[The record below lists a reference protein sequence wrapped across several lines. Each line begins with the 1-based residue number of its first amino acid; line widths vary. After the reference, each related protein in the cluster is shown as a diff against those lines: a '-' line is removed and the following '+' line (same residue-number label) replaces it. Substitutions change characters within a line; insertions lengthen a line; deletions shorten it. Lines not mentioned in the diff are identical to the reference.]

1 MIFSASPP
9 STVQPETVADQSL
22 LVYVRRAVPADAIEF
37 AELAART
44 FNQAFGAEN
53 RPEDLA
59 AHLTESYGERQ
70 QQREIADPN
79 YISLLVVERDALVG
93 FAQLRRQRPPASIAT
108 AVGAVPRDWVELS
121 RFYLDCAVHGTGAA
135 QRLMAEA
142 KTAARDL
149 GGCHIWLGVWERN
162 PRAIAFYLKSG
173 FVERGTKDF
182 MVGADRQTDRVLV
195 AVV

>member
-1 MIFSASPP
+1 MIFNANPP
-9 STVQPETVADQSL
+9 SPVRPETVADQAL
-22 LVYVRRAVPADAIEF
+22 LVNVRRAVPADAIDL

-44 FNQAFGAEN
+44 FTQAFGAEN

-59 AHLTESYGERQ
+59 AHLAESYGERQ
-70 QQREIADPN
+70 QRQEIADPN

-108 AVGAVPRDWVELS
+108 AVGA
-121 RFYLDCAVHGTGAA
+121 A

-149 GGCHIWLGVWERN
+149 GGCHVWLGVWEQN

-182 MVGADRQTDRVLV
+182 MVGTDRQTDRVLV